1 MKKLLNILGSLSLT
15 ALPVTTIISCGSKN
29 KSTEETPEPGTQ
41 EEKPDFA
48 SVIAEFK
55 KEVST
60 IVSNELIKAN
70 KNLIEVE
77 NKGQAANNEFL
88 KKDVIQKYKGDE
100 AKKVTDEDKNKLKND
115 INKKLAIDNIKNE
128 LNKLKEK
135 SEYDIILKGVEN
147 VFKDFTLDFDNL
159 KIDYKSFK
167 DQETMQRDG
176 SEVQPKESFTSNIK
190 IPFKIKALFK
200 DQESKDD
207 ESTLIESN
215 FIYSLTDSSNIEKLG
230 NSIVQTLQNQFFKDK
245 KDDNSS
251 AWLDAN
257 SLKISE
263 DDKLL
268 HDNNKVSDY
277 FSNVNFKNGLVSYIQ
292 RDLEETKNNEFAK
305 TLTFAEGVEV
315 LSKIEWSHSIEN
327 KQPTL
332 YGWKDETNNG
342 KKMMD
347 LLFKGLSDKKTKSL
361 GSSEQEVE
369 ESLYNYIQEN
379 SNSLF
384 ENYKSNTESWV
395 ANLKD
400 DAIKGIDLS
409 STSKI
414 GYAYLKGL
422 QFKIGDD
429 YTQELPEFKILTSY
443 SVDKNEKN
451 WENDTFSAIEKSKTL
466 AAIYHNSL
474 KGINSFKNNFGI
486 TNTTDSNAITAFSGV
501 KPNRAKNLWD
511 TLKNTGNQYKQA
523 LNSSLSLKDDDQK
536 EFREIL
542 LKEGNQETFE
552 WKFDRS
558 TFNLVFG
565 IDERGLFNKIVYYA
579 GEKYL
584 DINFA
589 LDFVNIN
596 FRVDGIWTTKHKNQI
611 LFEKKA

>member
-29 KSTEETPEPGTQ
+29 KGTEETPEPGTQ
-41 EEKPDFA
+41 EERPDFA
-48 SVIAEFK
+48 SVIANFK

-77 NKGQAANNEFL
+77 NKGQAVNNEFL

-135 SEYDIILKGVEN
+135 SEYDIILKGVKN

-215 FIYSLTDSSNIEKLG
+215 FIYSLTDSNNIEKLG

-268 HDNNKVSDY
+268 LDNNRVSNY
-277 FSNVNFKNGLVSYIQ
+277 FSNASFKNGLVSYIQ
-292 RDLEETKNNEFAK
+292 RDLEEIKNNEFAK

-327 KQPTL
+327 KKSTL
-332 YGWKDETNNG
+332 YDWKDEVNNG

-379 SNSLF
+379 SNNLF

-466 AAIYHNSL
+466 EAIYHNSL

-486 TNTTDSNAITAFSGV
+486 TNTTDNNAIAAFSGI
-501 KPNRAKNLWD
+501 KPNRTKNLWD
-511 TLKNTGNQYKQA
+511 TLKNTGNQYKYA
-523 LNSSLSLKDDDQK
+523 INSSLSLKDDDQK

-552 WKFDRS
+552 WKFDR
-558 TFNLVFG
+558 TVFNILFD
-565 IDERGLFNKIVYYA
+565 IDEQGLFNKVVYYS

-589 LDFVNIN
+589 LDFININ
-596 FRVDGIWTTKHKNQI
+596 FRVDGIWTTKHKNQFI
-611 LFEKKA
+611 FQKIA

>member
-48 SVIAEFK
+48 SVIADFK

-100 AKKVTDEDKNKLKND
+100 AKKVTDEDKIKLKND

-332 YGWKDETNNG
+332 YGWKDEATNG

-369 ESLYNYIQEN
+369 ESLYNYIKEN

-451 WENDTFSAIEKSKTL
+451 WENDTFSEIEKSKTL

-486 TNTTDSNAITAFSGV
+486 TNTTDSNAIAAFSGV
-501 KPNRAKNLWD
+501 KPNRVKNLWD
-511 TLKNTGNQYKQA
+511 TLKNTGNQYKYA
-523 LNSSLSLKDDDQK
+523 INSSLSLKDDDQK

-558 TFNLVFG
+558 AFNLVFG
-565 IDERGLFNKIVYYA
+565 IDERGLSNKIVYYN
-579 GEKYL
+579 GEKFL

-611 LFEKKA
+611 LFQKIV

>member
-48 SVIAEFK
+48 SVIADFK

-128 LNKLKEK
+128 LNKLKDK

-147 VFKDFTLDFDNL
+147 VFKDFTLDFDKL
-159 KIDYKSFK
+159 KIDYKNFE
-167 DQETMQRDG
+167 DQGTMKRDG

-277 FSNVNFKNGLVSYIQ
+277 FSNVNFKNGLISYIQ

-305 TLTFAEGVEV
+305 TLTFAEEVEV

-332 YGWKDETNNG
+332 YGWKDEVNNG

-379 SNSLF
+379 SSNWF

-400 DAIKGIDLS
+400 EKITGIDLS

-451 WENDTFSAIEKSKTL
+451 WENDTFSEIEKSKTL

-558 TFNLVFG
+558 TFNLLFG

>member
-1 MKKLLNILGSLSLT
+1 M
-15 ALPVTTIISCGSKN
+15 
-29 KSTEETPEPGTQ
+29 
-41 EEKPDFA
+41 
-48 SVIAEFK
+48 
-55 KEVST
+55 
-60 IVSNELIKAN
+60 
-70 KNLIEVE
+70 
-77 NKGQAANNEFL
+77 
-88 KKDVIQKYKGDE
+88 
-100 AKKVTDEDKNKLKND
+100 
-115 INKKLAIDNIKNE
+115 
-128 LNKLKEK
+128 
-135 SEYDIILKGVEN
+135 
-147 VFKDFTLDFDNL
+147 
-159 KIDYKSFK
+159 
-167 DQETMQRDG
+167 
-176 SEVQPKESFTSNIK
+176 
-190 IPFKIKALFK
+190 
-200 DQESKDD
+200 
-207 ESTLIESN
+207 
-215 FIYSLTDSSNIEKLG
+215 G